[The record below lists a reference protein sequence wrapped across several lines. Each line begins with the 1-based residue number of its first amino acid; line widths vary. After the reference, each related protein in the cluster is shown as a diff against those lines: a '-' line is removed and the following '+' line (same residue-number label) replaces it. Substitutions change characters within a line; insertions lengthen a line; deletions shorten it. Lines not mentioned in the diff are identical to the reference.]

1 MSCKIV
7 EDESHFMLHCKKDD
21 ILRVN
26 LFQTLKDENEEFIE
40 LFEMEKIKSILAP
53 SLVIRVIAFIFARM
67 IGHDV

>member
-7 EDESHFMLHCKKDD
+7 EDETHFMLHCKKDD

-40 LFEMEKIKSILAP
+40 LFEMEKIK
-53 SLVIRVIAFIFARM
+53 
-67 IGHDV
+67 

>member
-26 LFQTLKDENEEFIE
+26 LFQTLKDENAGFIKLTE
-40 LFEMEKIKSILAP
+40 
-53 SLVIRVIAFIFARM
+53 
-67 IGHDV
+67 IGKK

>member
-1 MSCKIV
+1 MFKYKIKNVLKFYIFTQITSKIV

-40 LFEMEKIKSILAP
+40 LFEMEKIK
-53 SLVIRVIAFIFARM
+53 
-67 IGHDV
+67 